1 MVDVLP
7 NPDDSGK
14 DLGVFAIA
22 DALPQTFD
30 PAGNNTRS
38 RRCANRTPG
47 GGATFTN
54 AFTGRLQRGRRLL
67 AIPVVEPVV
76 ARGKAIDGGRRA
88 AQGL

>member
-1 MVDVLP
+1 MTRP
-7 NPDDSGK
+7 ATSPDQEGAPTAPPD
-14 DLGVFAIA
+14 
-22 DALPQTFD
+22 
-30 PAGNNTRS
+30 
-38 RRCANRTPG
+38 G

-76 ARGKAIDGGRRA
+76 ARGKAIDGGRSA